1 MLLNNCT
8 ATTSTKNISSNS
20 LDNPFINKGFSL
32 IYNDKFYYD
41 KVISKKID
49 ERSLII
55 FQKNLKKNTI
65 VKITNILNNKS
76 IIGTVGSNAD
86 YPLFNNAVLSL
97 RIADEIGLN
106 ENEPYVEILEVLE
119 DAIFVAKRAKT
130 FEEEKKVADK
140 APVNNINISDLNT
153 KQTNTKNELNK
164 NFSYEIKIAD
174 FYFNDTASL
183 LINRIV
189 KETLIKDAKIKKINE
204 KKYRVYAGPFNN
216 INSLQKS
223 FNDIS
228 ILEFENIEIIK
239 KMIKLRLITLLLTLL
254 LTANANAA
262 FDVKARTAILQD
274 YLSGEILFEKD
285 ADKSIYPASMTK
297 IMTAIIAFDLIRSGD
312 LNLDEKF
319 LISENAW
326 RLSSA
331 GYSSMFIM
339 VGDEVSVENLLR
351 GIIVASGNDACVS
364 LAEGIAG
371 TEDEFAVMMTAK
383 AKEIGM
389 DNTNFA
395 NSSGINNTE
404 NVSTVRDIMIMSRY
418 LIKEFPEEY
427 KYFAEKEFTWDR
439 TGGDPITQ
447 GNRNPLLYKSLG
459 ADGIK
464 TGYLAVEKYSL
475 ASSVERNGR
484 RLIAVG
490 SGFNTKNDRSRE
502 SAKLLTWGLTNFDLV
517 EITRANTP
525 IEDIG
530 VWLGKKDTVKT
541 YIKNDIY
548 KTIPKA
554 KKRLLKLSLNYNGPI
569 QAPIKKDDILGK
581 LKLTYNGD
589 LIEEYDLLAY
599 EDVKKLNVFSR
610 LMKSINFLIWGDV

>member
-1 MLLNNCT
+1 
-8 ATTSTKNISSNS
+8 
-20 LDNPFINKGFSL
+20 
-32 IYNDKFYYD
+32 
-41 KVISKKID
+41 
-49 ERSLII
+49 
-55 FQKNLKKNTI
+55 
-65 VKITNILNNKS
+65 
-76 IIGTVGSNAD
+76 
-86 YPLFNNAVLSL
+86 
-97 RIADEIGLN
+97 
-106 ENEPYVEILEVLE
+106 
-119 DAIFVAKRAKT
+119 
-130 FEEEKKVADK
+130 
-140 APVNNINISDLNT
+140 
-153 KQTNTKNELNK
+153 
-164 NFSYEIKIAD
+164 
-174 FYFNDTASL
+174 
-183 LINRIV
+183 
-189 KETLIKDAKIKKINE
+189 
-204 KKYRVYAGPFNN
+204 
-216 INSLQKS
+216 
-223 FNDIS
+223 
-228 ILEFENIEIIK
+228 
-239 KMIKLRLITLLLTLL
+239 MIKLRFITILLTLL
-254 LTANANAA
+254 LTTNANAA
-262 FDVKARTAILQD
+262 FNVKARTAILQD

-312 LNLDEKF
+312 LNLDDKF
-319 LISENAW
+319 LVSENAW

-339 VGDEVSVENLLR
+339 VGDQVSVENLLR

-389 DNTNFA
+389 NNTNFA

-404 NVSTVRDIMIMSRY
+404 NVSTVRDIMLMSKY

-427 KYFAEKEFTWDR
+427 KYFAEKEFTWER

-517 EITRANTP
+517 EITKANTP
-525 IEDIG
+525 IEDID

-554 KKRLLKLSLNYNGPI
+554 KKRLLKVSLNYNGPI

-581 LKLTYNGD
+581 LKLIFDGE